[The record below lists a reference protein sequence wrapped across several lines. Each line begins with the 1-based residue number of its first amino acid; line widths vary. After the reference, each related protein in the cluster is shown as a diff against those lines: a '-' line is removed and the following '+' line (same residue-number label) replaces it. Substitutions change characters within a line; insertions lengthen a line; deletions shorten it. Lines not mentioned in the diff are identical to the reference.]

1 MPPFSSHLTKPIRE
15 ATQMAERV
23 TDDCANKGVRFYT
36 VSPTVV
42 VGHHRKFICSSFQRR
57 RTCVVYR
64 SQQTKILKLARHC
77 AVAGVVLVVGLFAA
91 NAVFGPGGPGPNIVK
106 DQPKER
112 VARSAQTLPLEWPRT
127 EQRDQAATVV
137 AMPSVPQSPTVAPAP
152 PVRSAPTPT
161 FTALVGLPTPE
172 EAARATRVAQEK
184 IAAEKAKRRLAR
196 ERARARAMAAAA
208 AARGFDQQYYGQQT
222 PDYAYAPRQNY
233 GPFGRSQNGW
243 GNGWN
248 GWGSGWNGRSGKW

>member
-1 MPPFSSHLTKPIRE
+1 
-15 ATQMAERV
+15 
-23 TDDCANKGVRFYT
+23 
-36 VSPTVV
+36 
-42 VGHHRKFICSSFQRR
+42 
-57 RTCVVYR
+57 
-64 SQQTKILKLARHC
+64 
-77 AVAGVVLVVGLFAA
+77 
-91 NAVFGPGGPGPNIVK
+91 
-106 DQPKER
+106 
-112 VARSAQTLPLEWPRT
+112 
-127 EQRDQAATVV
+127 
-137 AMPSVPQSPTVAPAP
+137 
-152 PVRSAPTPT
+152 
-161 FTALVGLPTPE
+161 VGLPTPE

-248 GWGSGWNGRSGKW
+248 GWGSGWNGRSRKW